1 MYNRRMSNEKP
12 ISKDLIAASAVPLVL
27 SILEQEDSYGYAIIK
42 RVSELSAER
51 IQWKDGMLYPVL
63 HRLEEQGLIESYR
76 RDSETGR
83 KRKYYRIKQTGAVE
97 LAAQRAQW
105 RTVTETL
112 ARVWGDGQ
120 VLAAVLLG
128 IGRAALAPA
137 AWSRAQA

>member
-1 MYNRRMSNEKP
+1 MSNEKP

-42 RVSELSAER
+42 RVSELSGER

-63 HRLEEQGLIESYR
+63 HRLEEQGLIESYW

-83 KRKYYRIKQTGAVE
+83 KRKYYRIKQTGALE
-97 LAAQRAQW
+97 LAEQRAQW

-128 IGRAALAPA
+128 VRRASGVSLLSVQAPA
-137 AWSRAQA
+137 

>member
-1 MYNRRMSNEKP
+1 MSNEKP

-42 RVSELSAER
+42 RVAELSAER

-63 HRLEEQGLIESYR
+63 HRLEEQGLIESYW

-83 KRKYYRIKQTGAVE
+83 KRKYYRIKQTGALE
-97 LAAQRAQW
+97 LAEQRAQW

-128 IGRAALAPA
+128 VRRASGVSLLSVQAPA
-137 AWSRAQA
+137 